1 MAKEKDVLDLYFEQ
15 IAQIP
20 LLSEDEEKQIFS
32 TLKKLKSKTGSSK
45 KELKK
50 EGYSRSLLISRI
62 KLKEK
67 IIIQANLKLVVSVAN
82 KYRNLG
88 LPFSDLIEEGNI
100 GLIKAVDQ
108 FDCEKQNRFSTYATW
123 KIRSAILE
131 AITSKAKIIRIPKY
145 LRKRI
150 PQILERGESLT
161 QILGH
166 VPSVAELANNTD
178 LDENSVGV
186 LLGLNRKVMSMQE
199 LEQSG
204 KQGSLAYHNERE
216 AYDELLSS
224 SLQKVIEKML
234 NLLSQREREIILY
247 RYGFSGEREMSLS
260 KIGKKL
266 NLSKERVRQL
276 EISALK
282 KIKKQDSND
291 ELKDLL

>member
-1 MAKEKDVLDLYFEQ
+1 MAPEKDVLDLYFEQ

-20 LLSEDEEKQIFS
+20 LLSADEEQKVFS
-32 TLKKLKSKTGSSK
+32 ILKDLKKKLELSK
-45 KELKK
+45 KEREE
-50 EGYSRSLLISRI
+50 EGDSLSLLMSRI

-67 IIIQANLKLVVSVAN
+67 IVIQANLRLVVSVAN
-82 KYRNLG
+82 KYRKLG

-108 FDCEKQNRFSTYATW
+108 FDDAKLNRFSTYATW

-150 PQILERGESLT
+150 PQILETGEALT
-161 QILGH
+161 QQLGH
-166 VPSVAELANNTD
+166 EPSVSELAGDID

-186 LLGLNRKVMSMQE
+186 LIGLNRKVISMQE
-199 LEQSG
+199 LELSG
-204 KQGSLAYHNERE
+204 EQGSLAYHSERE
-216 AYDELLSS
+216 AYDELLAT
-224 SLQKVIEKML
+224 SLQKIIEKML
-234 NLLSQREREIILY
+234 NSLTEREKNIMLY
-247 RYGFSGEREMSLS
+247 RYGFSGEKGMSLS
-260 KIGKKL
+260 RIGKKL

-276 EISALK
+276 ENSALK
-282 KIKKQDSND
+282 KIKKQDLND